1 MMCHYI
7 KQMIAFGF
15 GILCFKRMILKI
27 QIDQV
32 AGKRTIHPYFDC

>member
-1 MMCHYI
+1 MGRYI
-7 KQMIAFGF
+7 KQEIASGF

-27 QIDQV
+27 QIDRV